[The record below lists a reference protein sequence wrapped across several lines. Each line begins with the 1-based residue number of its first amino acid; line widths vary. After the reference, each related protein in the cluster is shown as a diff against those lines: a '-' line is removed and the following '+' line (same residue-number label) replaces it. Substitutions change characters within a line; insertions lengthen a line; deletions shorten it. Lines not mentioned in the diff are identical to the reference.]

1 MLLFPNDRQ
10 KWVDP
15 DGRGRVKDLGEVER
29 EEAIVRIYKVQRK
42 VLFNKTGSGERPHA
56 AYSR

>member
-1 MLLFPNDRQ
+1 
-10 KWVDP
+10 VDP